1 MRKGAELQD
10 LHTSSVD
17 SFAEATSFLPELGAR
32 TRRGVPRPVAWAK
45 RQLRIP
51 VIASLNGLSTG
62 SWVHWAEQLAANGAD
77 ALELNVYVV
86 AADLADTAATVEH
99 RVVDLVRAVRSAISI
114 PLAVKLSLFFSA
126 VGDVAQ
132 SICGAGADGLVLF
145 NRFSQPDLDLDAMTV
160 VPGLELST
168 PSEVRLPLMGGAPPR
183 TSAVQP
189 GAVRRGGR
197 SADREGDRRRR
208 RRGDVDFRPA
218 PPWPRARDGYWSTD
232 WPPGST
238 IASTSRS
245 TSSAGERANGRCPIP
260 TGTSAATTSVPL
272 RTASQK
278 YVPSSIHSAR

>member
-1 MRKGAELQD
+1 MNVVDTRGVDLGTEYLGLRLTTPVVASAGPLTGRIETLRRLEASGAGAVVLPSLFEEDIVQAALELQD

-17 SFAEATSFLPELGAR
+17 SFAEATSFLPELSAPGPAEEYLDLLR
-32 TRRGVPRPVAWAK
+32 WAK

-86 AADLADTAATVEH
+86 AADPADTAATVEH

-114 PLAVKLSLFFSA
+114 PLAVKLSPFFSA

-132 SICGAGADGLVLF
+132 AICGAGADGLVLF

-168 PSEVRLPLMGGAPPR
+168 PSEVRLP
-183 TSAVQP
+183 
-189 GAVRRGGR
+189 
-197 SADREGDRRRR
+197 
-208 RRGDVDFRPA
+208 
-218 PPWPRARDGYWSTD
+218 
-232 WPPGST
+232 
-238 IASTSRS
+238 
-245 TSSAGERANGRCPIP
+245 
-260 TGTSAATTSVPL
+260 
-272 RTASQK
+272 
-278 YVPSSIHSAR
+278 